1 MTTEHVAILFT
12 DIVGS
17 TELSQ
22 RLIPEAA
29 DNVRR
34 EHFSLLRRAIAESGG
49 TEVKNLGDGLMVVF
63 SSASAALSCAVCMQQ
78 AVERDSS
85 DREYSMGLRIG
96 LSGGE
101 VTREDADYFGDPVIE
116 AARLCATSN
125 GGQILVADVVR
136 AMAGRRSR
144 HRLNDVGSIVLKG
157 LSEPVETVEVVWEPL
172 ERVPS
177 HEVPLPGRLGA
188 YPSVGVVGRAVETDA
203 IGAAVKRVIDGGGR
217 EVVLISGEAGVGKTT
232 LAAEAARAAFD
243 DGACVLF
250 GHCEEDLATPY
261 RLFAEALGH
270 YVTHAPEEKL
280 LTHVES
286 HGSELTRLVP
296 TLASRLPDLPPS
308 TATDADT
315 ERYLLFGAA
324 VNLLAMAS
332 RDQPVILVFDDLQ
345 WADKGSLLLLRH
357 LVATDLPMQ
366 LLVLGTFRDSELYYS
381 HALLDTLGSLHRQSG
396 VTRVELGGLD
406 DTGVVALMEAAAG
419 HALDEIGIGLAH
431 ALYRETDGN
440 PFFVSEVLRHLSETG
455 SIYRNTSGRWLTVT
469 SLEAI
474 ALPESVR
481 VVIGGRVG
489 RLGPEA
495 QRVLSQA
502 SVVGQDFDL
511 DVLAQCT
518 GISEDQ
524 LLDVLDKA
532 AAAALVRERVDS
544 PGQYRFAHALIQ
556 RTLYEDLGPTRR
568 ARAHRRV
575 GEALEAIYGDHNGA
589 HIGELAHHWFSAT
602 QPVDVT
608 KAIVY
613 SRQAAEGALAALA
626 PDEAVHYFSQA
637 LQLLGQEREPDPL
650 LEVDL
655 LIGLGNAQ
663 RQAGLSAFRETLL
676 EAARQAQALGA
687 TERLVSAALAN
698 NRGLFSSL
706 GVVDSEKVQV
716 LEAVLEAMPL
726 DDSNERS
733 LLLATLCNELT
744 HGRPLEERRAL
755 ANRAKDMARRLADPA
770 TVVQVLNLVEQPL
783 EAPPTLHER
792 LADTNEALM
801 LAETLADPYHHYF
814 AAVYRRISATAAGDR
829 QTALSCLDLMRS
841 LSERLGQ
848 PILMWIT
855 AFHQAAQALI
865 AGDPELAEAL
875 STEALQIGTECGQPD
890 ALSFYGSQMVIIR
903 HEQGRS
909 GELVPVI
916 EAVSAETGMPGY
928 KGALAMAYLD
938 ADGESEALALL
949 DAVVSEGF
957 ASLLVGI
964 GWLEAV
970 TAYAQV
976 AIELHHA
983 EAAALLFELFAPYH
997 DQMGFNGLMPLEPI
1011 AMYLGAL
1018 ATVLHRF
1025 DEAETYFVEA
1035 TEFGHRMNAPF
1046 SLARTNLSWGRMLTH
1061 RNAPGDAERA
1071 RDLLSLAHRAAT
1083 ENGFGNVE
1091 RSANEALQS
1100 LARR

>member
-1 MTTEHVAILFT
+1 MTTENVAILFT

-29 DNVRR
+29 DKVRR
-34 EHFSLLRRAIAESGG
+34 DHFSILRRAIAETGG

-63 SSASAALSCAVCMQQ
+63 SSASAALSCAVAMQQ
-78 AVERDSS
+78 GVERDNS
-85 DREYSMGLRIG
+85 DRGYSMGLRIG

-144 HRLNDVGSIVLKG
+144 HRLLGVGSLALKG
-157 LSEPVETVEVVWEPL
+157 LPEPVETMEVTWEPL
-172 ERVPS
+172 RTVPGND
-177 HEVPLPGRLGA
+177 VPLPGRVGA
-188 YPSVGVVGRAVETDA
+188 LPSVGVVGRAVEVEA
-203 IGAAVKRVIDGGGR
+203 MAAAVKRVVDGGGR

-232 LAAEAARAAFD
+232 VAAEAARAAFD

-270 YVTHAPEEKL
+270 YVAHAPEERL

-296 TLASRLPDLPPS
+296 ALARRLPDLPPS

-324 VNLLAMAS
+324 VDLLAMAS
-332 RDQPVILVFDDLQ
+332 QDQPVILVFDDLQ

-366 LLVLGTFRDSELYYS
+366 VLVLGTFRDSELSYS
-381 HALLDTLGSLHRQSG
+381 HALLDTLGALHRQSG
-396 VTRVELGGLD
+396 VTRVELTGLD
-406 DTGVVALMEAAAG
+406 DAGVVSLMEAAAG
-419 HALDEIGIGLAH
+419 HTLDDTGVGLAH

-455 SIYRNTSGRWLTVT
+455 SIYQDANGRWLAVA
-469 SLEAI
+469 SLEVI

-495 QRVLSQA
+495 QRVLAQA
-502 SVVGQDFDL
+502 AVIGQDFDL
-511 DVLAQCT
+511 DVLARST
-518 GISEDQ
+518 GVPEDQ
-524 LLDVLDKA
+524 LLDILDRA
-532 AAAALVRERVDS
+532 AAAALVRERLDA

-568 ARAHRRV
+568 ARAHRRA
-575 GEALEAIYGDHNGA
+575 GEALEAIYGERNGA

-613 SRQAAEGALAALA
+613 SRRAAEAALAALA

-655 LIGLGNAQ
+655 LIGLGSAQ
-663 RQAGLSAFRETLL
+663 RQAGLSSFRETLL
-676 EAARQAQALGA
+676 DAARLAQALGA
-687 TERLVSAALAN
+687 TERLVAAALAN

-706 GVVDSEKVQV
+706 GVVDGEKVQV
-716 LEAVLEAMPL
+716 LEAVLEAMPP
-726 DDSNERS
+726 DDSNERA

-744 HGRPLEERRAL
+744 HGRPLEERRGL

-770 TVVQVLNLVEQPL
+770 TIVQVLNLVEQPL

-792 LADTNEALM
+792 VADTNEALM
-801 LAETLADPYHHYF
+801 LAETLGDPYHHYF
-814 AAVYRRISATAAGDR
+814 AAVYRRISAAAAGDR
-829 QTALSCLDLMRS
+829 QTALSCLDLMES
-841 LSERLGQ
+841 LSQRLRQ

-855 AFHQAAQALI
+855 TFHEAAQALI
-865 AGDPELAEAL
+865 AGDPERAEAL

-903 HEQGRS
+903 HEQGRL
-909 GELVPVI
+909 GELLPVI
-916 EAVSAETGMPGY
+916 EAVAAETGMPGY
-928 KGALAMAYLD
+928 KGALAASYLD
-938 ADGESEALALL
+938 ADGEPDAVALL
-949 DAVVSEGF
+949 EAAVSEGF

-983 EAAALLFELFAPYH
+983 EAAAILFDMFAPYH
-997 DQMGFNGLMPLEPI
+997 DQMGFNGLMPLEPV
-1011 AMYLGAL
+1011 AMYLGSL
-1018 ATVLHRF
+1018 ATVLKRF

-1061 RNAPGDAERA
+1061 RAAVGDTERA
-1071 RDLLSLAHRAAT
+1071 QDLLAEAHRAAT
-1083 ENGFGNVE
+1083 DNGYGSVE
-1091 RSANEALQS
+1091 RSARQALQS